1 MKKLSIL
8 LALFIAVTSCRGN
21 ESNSQ
26 DQEQFKR
33 YKVKSGIVEY
43 KTTIAGK
50 VMGSKISG
58 SGVQYL
64 YFKNYG
70 ALELNEEISS
80 QTSVMKFFGKEK
92 KETTKSHT
100 MNKIENG
107 KNYSVDFDNEII
119 TGGNI
124 PGMMLMD
131 EGKDAEDTGKEM
143 LIAMG
148 GEKIGDESFMGY
160 NCEVWTVMGAKQWLH
175 KGVLLKMEMSTLGIS
190 TITEAVA
197 VEFDVSVPDSKFE
210 LPNFTIEQAPEMVN
224 TSELN
229 EGLEGMDGEMD
240 KIANMSFEDWKKN
253 AQANDEEMRNM
264 SDEELRQTYNMIQKM
279 IKMRQGN

>member
-8 LALFIAVTSCRGN
+8 LSLAIVLVSCSG
-21 ESNSQ
+21 NSQ
-26 DQEQFKR
+26 SKFKR
-33 YKVKSGIVEY
+33 YNVKSGVVEY
-43 KTTIAGK
+43 KTTIVGK
-50 VMGSKISG
+50 VLGSKITG

-70 ALELNEEISS
+70 ALELSEEISS

-92 KETTKSHT
+92 KETTESHT

-107 KNYSVDFDNEII
+107 KNYIVDFDNEII

-124 PGMMLMD
+124 PGMMLVD
-131 EGKDAEDTGKEM
+131 EGKDGEQTGKDM

-148 GEKIGDESFMGY
+148 GEKIGEASFMGY

-190 TITEAVA
+190 TITEAVT
-197 VEFDVSVPDSKFE
+197 VEFDVSVADDKFE
-210 LPNFTIEQAPEMVN
+210 LPNYTIEEAEEMISS
-224 TSELN
+224 SEYN
-229 EGLEGMDGEMD
+229 EGLDGMDDEMD
-240 KIANMSFEDWKKN
+240 KIAKMSYKDWKKS

-264 SDEELRQTYNMIQKM
+264 SDEELRQTYDMIQKM

>member
-8 LALFIAVTSCRGN
+8 LSLAIVLVSCSG
-21 ESNSQ
+21 NSQ
-26 DQEQFKR
+26 SKFKR
-33 YKVKSGIVEY
+33 YNVKSGIIEY

-50 VMGSKISG
+50 VLGSKITG

-70 ALELNEEISS
+70 AVELNEEISS

-92 KETTKSHT
+92 KETTESHT

-107 KNYSVDFDNEII
+107 KNYIVDFDNEII

-124 PGMMLMD
+124 PGMMLVD
-131 EGKDAEDTGKEM
+131 EGKDAEQTGKDM

-148 GEKIGDESFMGY
+148 GEKIGEDSFMGY

-175 KGVLLKMEMSTLGIS
+175 KGVLLKTEMSTLGIS
-190 TITEAVA
+190 TITEAVT
-197 VEFDVSVPDSKFE
+197 VKFDVSVPNNKFE
-210 LPNFTIEQAPEMVN
+210 LPNYTIEEAEEMISS
-224 TSELN
+224 SEYK
-229 EGLEGMDGEMD
+229 EGMEDMDASMD
-240 KIANMSFEDWKKN
+240 KVAKMSYKDWKKS

-264 SDEELRQTYNMIQKM
+264 SDEELRQTYDMIQKM